1 MTESYNIWLIICG
14 LGAGSYLLRFVFLGL
29 IGDRIIPDWIVR
41 HLRYTAVGFL
51 PAIAAPLVLM
61 PAATGGEPDTARL
74 AAGAMTLAVG
84 YFTKNVLWA
93 ILSGAVTLYA
103 LLFLLG

>member
-1 MTESYNIWLIICG
+1 MIDSQTIWIVIIG
-14 LGAGSYLLRFVFLGL
+14 MGAGSYFLRFVFIGFV
-29 IGDRIIPDWIVR
+29 GDRKIPEWLLR

-61 PAATGGEPDTARL
+61 PEATGGHMDPARL
-74 AAGAMTLAVG
+74 SAAVVTLLVG
-84 YFTKNVLWA
+84 YFTKNVIGA
-93 ILSGAVTLYA
+93 ILCGAITLYG